1 MTNVTTGHT
10 DVEEVGELLEELLDR
25 RGLHDRPALVPRD
38 RDVRVMLLHGNQQ
51 RYRHVICMKLIN
63 D

>member
-1 MTNVTTGHT
+1 
-10 DVEEVGELLEELLDR
+10 
-25 RGLHDRPALVPRD
+25 
-38 RDVRVMLLHGNQQ
+38 VRVMLLHGNQQ